1 MSNLK
6 VSSQAGSYEIH
17 LHKFVEVDSGNGL
30 TVVDSKVPNTL
41 VGPSASHLTLE
52 ISEQVKTLS
61 TVEGII
67 LALKEAGTTRAGQL
81 VAVGGGAIQDL
92 ATLSASLYMRGIEWI
107 YYPTTLASMVDSCVG
122 GKSSIN
128 LSGYKNV
135 IGNFYPPKKVII
147 DTRFIDS
154 LPEAE
159 YLCGLAEGVK
169 ICFAKGE
176 PEFEDFIG
184 NAAAHGKTNPEDSR
198 ELVSLC
204 LTSKKWFVEID
215 EHDKKERQLLNFGHS
230 FGHALES
237 ASDFRIPHGIAVGIG
252 MLAATNPRWGSLHTS
267 TKALRNYLLSIL
279 AKWPNKEP
287 ALGKI
292 AWNVFEDT
300 IRHDKKNTN
309 ASVRLILSNGAG
321 SLFVSELPKS
331 EETFTMLTE
340 VAVASVK
347 EVQGN

>member
-1 MSNLK
+1 MSNLR
-6 VSSQAGSYEIH
+6 VSSQSGSYEIH
-17 LHKFVEVDSGNGL
+17 LRNSDEVENRNGL
-30 TVVDSKVPNTL
+30 TLVDSKVPKTL
-41 VGPSASHLTLE
+41 VGPSGSQLTLE
-52 ISEQVKTLS
+52 ISEQLKTLS
-61 TVEGII
+61 TVERI
-67 LALKEAGTTRAGQL
+67 LVALKEAGTTRAGQL
-81 VAVGGGAIQDL
+81 FAVGGGAIQDL
-92 ATLSASLYMRGIEWI
+92 ATLSASLYMRGIEWV

-128 LSGYKNV
+128 LAGYKNV
-135 IGNFYPPKKVII
+135 IGNFYPPKKVVI

-184 NAAAHGKTNPEDSR
+184 NAAAHGKTNPEDSG

-252 MLAATNPRWGSLHTS
+252 MLAATNPRWGSLHPS
-267 TKALRNYLLSIL
+267 TKILRNYLISIMT
-279 AKWPNKEP
+279 KWPNKER
-287 ALGKI
+287 ALGMI
-292 AWNVFEDT
+292 AWDVFEET
-300 IRHDKKNTN
+300 IRQDKKNTDT
-309 ASVRLILSNGAG
+309 SLRLILSDGAG
-321 SLFVSELPKS
+321 ALYVAELPKS
-331 EETFTMLTE
+331 VETFSMLTE
-340 VAVASVK
+340 VTVDSVE
-347 EVQGN
+347 EVLGN

>member
-1 MSNLK
+1 MSSLR

-17 LHKFVEVDSGNGL
+17 LHNYDKVNNANGL
-30 TVVDSKVPNTL
+30 TVVDSKVPQAL
-41 VGPSASHLTLE
+41 VGPSASQLTLE
-52 ISEQVKTLS
+52 ISEKIKTLS
-61 TVEGII
+61 TVERIL

-92 ATLSASLYMRGIEWI
+92 ATLSASLYMRGIEWV

-128 LSGYKNV
+128 LAGHKNV
-135 IGNFYPPKKVII
+135 IGNFYPPKKVVI

-184 NAAAHGKTNPEDSR
+184 NAAAHGKTNPEDTG

-237 ASDFRIPHGIAVGIG
+237 ASDFRVPHGIAVGIG
-252 MLAATNPRWGSLHTS
+252 MLAATNPRWGSLHPS
-267 TKALRNYLLSIL
+267 TTTLRNYLISIMT
-279 AKWPNKEP
+279 KWPNKEP
-287 ALGKI
+287 ALGII
-292 AWNVFEDT
+292 AWDVFEET
-300 IRHDKKNTN
+300 IRQDKKNTDT
-309 ASVRLILSNGAG
+309 SVRLILSNGAG
-321 SLFVSELPKS
+321 ALYVAELPKS
-331 EETFTMLTE
+331 VETFSMLTE
-340 VAVASVK
+340 VAVDSVE
-347 EVQGN
+347 EVLGN